1 MFNQKATA
9 NQSQV
14 NKSAATE
21 LLSNFR
27 KSNEGA
33 VPKFPVDFNKELELA
48 IIATVMQTSIPQRAH
63 AFEENPKITIDLDR
77 KIGNKITELFYDYCK
92 LRGNSQNMISMTD
105 FVMGNCNLYK
115 ILEILYFDHREC
127 RLYHTE
133 NQDRSIDYK
142 LELVTKHANILE
154 LLESRLVYWVNIE
167 ASERA
172 VIEMREIHD
181 WVLAQKDN
189 DVYKKILVTLTEIG
203 TDVKSLMILQKIQ
216 LVGWRTRRRNL
227 KQFGA
232 MLAKLKL
239 RKISQMNNRVV
250 VPEQPIINWEYFKQF
265 HNVPEKKTNILEF
278 TLDSMGSTQRYLT
291 EVEYRI
297 RQPFL
302 VRDLDIAKK
311 VIAQPEKRFYIETL
325 HIGEGA
331 FPRIYDIQPDGS
343 FIYNERLSNYV
354 LNRSHDIWFIR
365 RIFSQAIMA

>member
-48 IIATVMQTSIPQRAH
+48 IIATVMQTSIPQRAY

-154 LLESRLVYWVNIE
+154 LLESRLVYWANIE

-203 TDVKSLMILQKIQ
+203 TDVKSLI
-216 LVGWRTRRRNL
+216 G
-227 KQFGA
+227 F
-232 MLAKLKL
+232 AKDT
-239 RKISQMNNRVV
+239 I
-250 VPEQPIINWEYFKQF
+250 
-265 HNVPEKKTNILEF
+265 
-278 TLDSMGSTQRYLT
+278 GG
-291 EVEYRI
+291 VE
-297 RQPFL
+297 
-302 VRDLDIAKK
+302 DAKK
-311 VIAQPEKRFYIETL
+311 KLEAIWRNARKTKAKEDKP
-325 HIGEGA
+325 
-331 FPRIYDIQPDGS
+331 
-343 FIYNERLSNYV
+343 NE
-354 LNRSHDIWFIR
+354 
-365 RIFSQAIMA
+365 